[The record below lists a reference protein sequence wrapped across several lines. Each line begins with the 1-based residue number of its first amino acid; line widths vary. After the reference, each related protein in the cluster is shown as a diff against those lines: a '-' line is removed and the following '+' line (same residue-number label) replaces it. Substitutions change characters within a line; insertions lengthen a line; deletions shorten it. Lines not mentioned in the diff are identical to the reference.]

1 MLAREILQR
10 VREIQV
16 RTGRQVADVLAGEY
30 ISVFKGRGIEFDEVR
45 PYVPGDDVRSID
57 WNVTARTGEPFVK
70 RYVEERQL
78 TLMLMADVSASQ
90 DFGSASRSKRE
101 ATAEL
106 CALLAFSAS
115 RNDDKVGLT
124 LFHGDIEQYIPPR
137 KGQKHALRVVR
148 EVLAHGESVEQ
159 GEPGEAAPAA
169 RKNGAPA
176 GASGEGWKQR
186 LRSFLPTGRR
196 PRGRR
201 QATNIARAMEFLLQ
215 GTRRRTI
222 CFVVSDFLD
231 EGWERSLVLANQRH
245 DVIAVLVTDPR
256 EIEMNDVGLVAL
268 RDAETGR
275 SQLYDTGSRA
285 FRDAVAASSRERAQ
299 QLERRMRSAG
309 IDFIHIDAAGSVVDP
324 LVRFFR
330 MRERR
335 ARR

>member
-30 ISVFKGRGIEFDEVR
+30 VSVFKGRGIEFDEVR
-45 PYVPGDDVRSID
+45 PYVPGDDVRTID

-90 DFGSASRSKRE
+90 DFGSGTRSKRE
-101 ATAEL
+101 ITAEL

-148 EVLAHGESVEQ
+148 EVLAHGEDRPDEVPKPHASVGLRGWLQ
-159 GEPGEAAPAA
+159 GRLPG
-169 RKNGAPA
+169 RH
-176 GASGEGWKQR
+176 
-186 LRSFLPTGRR
+186 R
-196 PRGRR
+196 PRGPR
-201 QATNIARAMEFLLQ
+201 QATDIARAMEFLLSVN
-215 GTRRRTI
+215 RRRTI

-231 EGWERSLVLANQRH
+231 EGWERSLVTANQRH

-256 EIEMNDVGLVAL
+256 ELEVQNVGLVAL
-268 RDAETGR
+268 QDAETGQAR
-275 SQLYDTGSRA
+275 LYDTGSRR
-285 FRDAVAASSRERAQ
+285 FREAVREASASRVREV
-299 QLERRMRSAG
+299 ERRMRSAG

>member
-1 MLAREILQR
+1 MLPREILQR

-16 RTGRQVADVLAGEY
+16 RTGHQVADVLAGEY
-30 ISVFKGRGIEFDEVR
+30 VSVFKGRGLEFDEVR
-45 PYVPGDDVRSID
+45 PYIPGDDVRTID

-90 DFGSASRSKRE
+90 DFGSAARSKRE

-106 CALLAFSAS
+106 CALLAFSAT

-124 LFHGDIEQYIPPR
+124 LFHGGIEAYISPR
-137 KGQKHALRVVR
+137 KGHRHALRVVR
-148 EVLAHGESVEQ
+148 EVLAHGES
-159 GEPGEAAPAA
+159 P
-169 RKNGAPA
+169 
-176 GASGEGWKQR
+176 SEGDSPRTIPSRWR
-186 LRSFLPTGRR
+186 GWSRWRR
-196 PRGRR
+196 PRKAR
-201 QATNIARAMEFLLQ
+201 QSTDLAGAMEFVLSV
-215 GTRRRTI
+215 TKRRTI

-231 EGWERSLVLANQRH
+231 EGFERSLVLANQKH

-256 EIEMNDVGLVAL
+256 ELELPEVGLVGL

-275 SQLYDTGSRA
+275 EQLVDTGSRA
-285 FRDAVAASSRERAQ
+285 FRQAVARAGEERVAD
-299 QLERRMRSAG
+299 LERRLRRSG
-309 IDFIHIDAAGSVVDP
+309 IDFIRVDASRSVVDP

-330 MRERR
+330 MRDRR

>member
-30 ISVFKGRGIEFDEVR
+30 VSVFKGRGIEFDEVR
-45 PYVPGDDVRSID
+45 PYVPGDDVRTID
-57 WNVTARTGEPFVK
+57 WNVTARTGEPHVK

-90 DFGSASRSKRE
+90 DFGSATRSKRE

-106 CALLAFSAS
+106 CALLAFSAI

-148 EVLAHGESVEQ
+148 EVLAHGVD
-159 GEPGEAAPAA
+159 APAA
-169 RKNGAPA
+169 EAPP
-176 GASGEGWKQR
+176 ERRR
-186 LRSFLPTGRR
+186 LGRLWRAWRPPRR
-196 PRGRR
+196 PRE
-201 QATNIARAMEFLLQ
+201 ATDLARALEFLLSV
-215 GTRRRTI
+215 TSRKTI
-222 CFVVSDFLD
+222 CFLVSDFLD
-231 EGWERSLVLANQRH
+231 DGYEHALRTANRKH

-256 EIEMNDVGLVAL
+256 ELTLPGVGLVTL
-268 RDAETGR
+268 RDAETGDAR
-275 SQLYDTGSRA
+275 LVDTSSAA
-285 FRDAVAASSRERAQ
+285 FRDQVARQASQRVA
-299 QLERRMRSAG
+299 QLERRLRAAG

-335 ARR
+335 RRR